1 MENGKTHLKIIQDDP
16 WLTPHEEYLEKRL
29 EWYNKH
35 IRFID
40 QSCNGLRLFASGH
53 KYFGF
58 NYDTEKKGWWFRK
71 PYRGFQ
77 LVGHKCRP
85 AIPIT
90 GRDMGDF
97 PPR

>member
-58 NYDTEKKGWWFRK
+58 NYDTEKKAG
-71 PYRGFQ
+71 GS
-77 LVGHKCRP
+77 VNMHP
-85 AIPIT
+85 AL
-90 GRDMGDF
+90 F
-97 PPR
+97 P